1 MNKNRLLK
9 MFEQTGAEVLISEAP
24 QTRLWYANVQTTDG
38 FIAIEK
44 DKATLFVDG
53 RYIEY
58 AQKHAKNVEVVLIA
72 GTNMQDW
79 FKARNFKKIAL
90 EKDYLI
96 KNVQERIIS
105 LIQPE
110 ELIWVSGQEL
120 RIVKSQEELHL
131 MQKVIDIS
139 LSALNEFKT
148 WVKAGISEKEAAAML
163 NFLLKKHGADKE
175 GFDEIIASAS
185 NAAEPHHHPTDKL
198 IEDNSL
204 LKVDFGAKY
213 QGYTAD
219 ITRTFVVGDE
229 SKVNPEALK
238 ILQIV
243 EEAAALGRKAVRPGI
258 KVSEIDKICR
268 DYISSKGYGQYF
280 THSTGHGLGI
290 DVHELPNVSSRSNT
304 ILEPGMI
311 ITVEPGIYIEGLAGA
326 RIEDDVLVT
335 ESGHYVFSRPLT
347 EDNKRNF

>member
-1 MNKNRLLK
+1 MNNKRLLK
-9 MFEQTGAEVLISEAP
+9 MFERTGAEVLISEAP

-58 AQKHAKNVEVVLIA
+58 AQKYAKNVEIVLIQ

-79 FKARNFKKIAL
+79 FKARNFKKVAL

-96 KNVQERIIS
+96 KDVEERIIN
-105 LIQPE
+105 IVNPE
-110 ELIWVSGQEL
+110 ELLWVNGQEL
-120 RIVKSQEELHL
+120 RIVKSQEELKL
-131 MQKVIDIS
+131 MQKVVDIS
-139 LSALNEFKT
+139 LAALDEFKT
-148 WVKAGISEKEAAAML
+148 WVKPGITEKEAAAML
-163 NFLLKKHGADKE
+163 NFLLKNHGADKE
-175 GFDEIIASAS
+175 GFDEIIASGPS
-185 NAAEPHHHPTDKL
+185 SAEPHHHPTDKL
-198 IEDNSL
+198 IEDNNL

-213 QGYTAD
+213 KGYTAD
-219 ITRTFVVGDE
+219 ITRTFVIGDQ

-238 ILQIV
+238 ILEIV
-243 EEAAALGRKAVRPGI
+243 KEAAALGRKAVRPGI

-268 DYISSKGYGQYF
+268 DYITKKGYGQYF

-290 DVHELPNVSSRSNT
+290 DVHELPNVSTRSNT

-311 ITVEPGIYIEGLAGA
+311 ITVEPGIYIEGLGGA

-335 ESGHYVFSRPLT
+335 EDGYYVFSRPYET
-347 EDNKRNF
+347 KQN